1 MKRTG
6 WMKQAVFFLMV
17 VALLPGVA
25 YADPIGNANVP
36 QILLGFTLN
45 PSPISFQLTFLT
57 TEPITFDA
65 TYYDPNPGCAGVP
78 PVFAQLFVFNLEGL
92 FITEVNADT
101 GPLSAPF
108 SSKYRELFATLSPG
122 ALGAGSYKFTFLV
135 RSCNDAFSVVLP
147 ELLTFRGISP

>member
-1 MKRTG
+1 MKRTV
-6 WMKQAVFFLMV
+6 WLKQACICLMI
-17 VALLPGVA
+17 VALAAGKA

-36 QILLGFTLN
+36 QILLGLTAN

-78 PVFAQLFVFNLEGL
+78 PVFAQLYVFNLEGL
-92 FITEVNADT
+92 FITEVSAAN

-135 RSCNDAFSVVLP
+135 GSCNNAFSVVLP
-147 ELLTFRGISP
+147 ELLTFRVINP

>member
-6 WMKQAVFFLMV
+6 WMKQAVFCLMV

-36 QILLGFTLN
+36 QILLGFTFN

-57 TEPITFDA
+57 TDPITFDA
-65 TYYDPNPGCAGVP
+65 TYYDPNPACAGLP

-92 FITEVNADT
+92 FITEVSAVN
-101 GPLSAPF
+101 GPRAAPF
-108 SSKYRELFATLSPG
+108 SSKYREIGVALSPG
-122 ALGAGSYKFTFLV
+122 TLAAGSYKFTFLV
-135 RSCNDAFSVVLP
+135 RDCLNTKSVILP
-147 ELLTFRGISP
+147 ELLTFRVINP